1 MSNLLPS
8 LGLTLEWLKCMPLVP
23 FNGVPFNGV
32 PFWAALESTFKLQAL
47 TTQASKI

>member
-8 LGLTLEWLKCMPLVP
+8 LGLTLEWFKCMPL
-23 FNGVPFNGV
+23 VPFNGV